1 MDRDAA
7 VEVGN
12 SWYEM
17 AEDYEELG
25 KEYHGLVRVLSTVL
39 PADTDPAASAL
50 VAGRPGVVALAG
62 DGLYLVTMQSREE
75 GAPQPTVER
84 FPLNTGPIM
93 LRIREDMNGRA
104 LAGRDPFG
112 GDSGSVHAH
121 TREWTL
127 TWPGGREVSFQSV
140 VRRSGALHTGPDRA
154 DVSAALLIPRDPALF
169 ATAVSCR
176 PVLAGRC
183 VWWRVAP

>member
-75 GAPQPTVER
+75 GAPQQTVER

-93 LRIREDMNGRA
+93 LRIREDMN
-104 LAGRDPFG
+104 
-112 GDSGSVHAH
+112 
-121 TREWTL
+121 
-127 TWPGGREVSFQSV
+127 
-140 VRRSGALHTGPDRA
+140 
-154 DVSAALLIPRDPALF
+154 
-169 ATAVSCR
+169 
-176 PVLAGRC
+176 
-183 VWWRVAP
+183 